1 MTIFTTTSIT
11 LPTLTSKKRMVSM
24 ILFGS
29 HTTRRGSTF
38 GDYPTAAT
46 TSSSS
51 SSGSSRSNHGNQ
63 RLYHNHAHPFRNSSS
78 TVVVKTTKVSS
89 WRSCSS
95 SIPNSLEE
103 PQLALA
109 YDRIDTEDEPEDD
122 GDRYND
128 RALCSTKY
136 HHHHHHHHHQY
147 ARNDD
152 GHPTNTTTT
161 GSNNNNNNNNI
172 TTTTST
178 TTATSSGSTNH
189 GGGGGSGGG
198 GSRRHRC
205 PKVRVLVL
213 ISIQ

>member
-51 SSGSSRSNHGNQ
+51 SSGSSRSTHGNQ

-109 YDRIDTEDEPEDD
+109 YDRIDTEDDPEDD
-122 GDRYND
+122 SDRYND

-136 HHHHHHHHHQY
+136 HHHHHHQY

-189 GGGGGSGGG
+189 GGGGGSGSGGG

-213 ISIQ
+213 IPIQ

>member
-1 MTIFTTTSIT
+1 MMTIFTTTSIT

-29 HTTRRGSTF
+29 HTTRRGSIF
-38 GDYPTAAT
+38 GDYPTTAT
-46 TSSSS
+46 TIS
-51 SSGSSRSNHGNQ
+51 SSGSSRSTHGNQ

-89 WRSCSS
+89 WRSSSS

-109 YDRIDTEDEPEDD
+109 YDRIDTEDDPEDD
-122 GDRYND
+122 GDRHND
-128 RALCSTKY
+128 LSLCSTKP
-136 HHHHHHHHHQY
+136 
-147 ARNDD
+147 

-178 TTATSSGSTNH
+178 TTSNGSTNH
-189 GGGGGSGGG
+189 GGGGGGG